1 MAHQQVVVTV
11 IRELWAVIYQAL
23 YGGQTGY
30 RVNWLCRHLS
40 HDRMTSAQAGWPVLP
55 AAATDGDD
63 DAVRASISDIK
74 HRQSFVRWFSRM
86 YKASTLAAY

>member
-1 MAHQQVVVTV
+1 
-11 IRELWAVIYQAL
+11 
-23 YGGQTGY
+23 
-30 RVNWLCRHLS
+30 
-40 HDRMTSAQAGWPVLP
+40 MTSAQAGWPVLP